1 MVNYQAKL
9 EDDWTAILRTM
20 VTSSSKEGALRN
32 IFNISFAKE
41 QYGNNMK
48 VMPIY
53 TESLYVIMAAK
64 DLIRNTHQYKVYG
77 TTTSKSTEVVETFV
91 ACKSLKS
98 RYLPI

>member
-1 MVNYQAKL
+1 MDCHPPYHGNL
-9 EDDWTAILRTM
+9 FL
-20 VTSSSKEGALRN
+20 KEGALRN

-64 DLIRNTHQYKVYG
+64 DLIRNTRQYKVYG